1 MSQATHASR
10 QIRLPLILIN
20 FKAYEQSIGSDG
32 LRLAK
37 ICERVAKRHGVNIAV
52 APQHFDLKEISDKAK
67 VSVFAQDIDAVEGPG
82 SHTGHVVAAN
92 LRKIGVKGTLISHSE
107 KKLTLEGI
115 KTRVAIAEKAGL
127 LSVCCVPTVPVAR
140 KVAKMKPDFIAFE
153 VPELIGTG
161 KPISKERP
169 ESVKEFVGA
178 VKEVSK
184 HTVPLCGAGISTGE
198 DVRAAL
204 GLGTEGVLVAS
215 AVVKAE
221 NPKTVLENFALA
233 AK

>member
-1 MSQATHASR
+1 MYTPST
-10 QIRLPLILIN
+10 IRIFIGDL
-20 FKAYEQSIGSDG
+20 FKWKSWRRPFKHSYNNVVYFMTKLLSPEKQKKYYDKMLYDSGRVGYEIF
-32 LRLAK
+32 LFM
-37 ICERVAKRHGVNIAV
+37 
-52 APQHFDLKEISDKAK
+52 FDLKKAIY
-67 VSVFAQDIDAVEGPG
+67 VDE
-82 SHTGHVVAAN
+82 
-92 LRKIGVKGTLISHSE
+92 RKITCPGLIIGA
-107 KKLTLEGI
+107 KQDKLI
-115 KTRVAIAEKAGL
+115 PVY
-127 LSVCCVPTVPVAR
+127 VAR